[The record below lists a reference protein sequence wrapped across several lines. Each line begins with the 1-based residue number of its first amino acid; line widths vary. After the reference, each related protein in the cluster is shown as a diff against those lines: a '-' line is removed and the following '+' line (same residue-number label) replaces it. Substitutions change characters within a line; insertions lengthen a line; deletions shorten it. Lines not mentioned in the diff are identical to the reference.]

1 MELSIRITLKMVC
14 QEPLLQLYKLR
25 NLKKRGLA
33 RNLLPLRMKR
43 MEVVMKLKIDAK
55 EKERVKRELIRKL
68 EATIRQAQTADAARD
83 Y

>member
-1 MELSIRITLKMVC
+1 MVC

-25 NLKKRGLA
+25 NLKKRSLA
-33 RNLLPLRMKR
+33 RNLLSLHMKR
-43 MEVVMKLKIDAK
+43 MEVVMKLAIEAK